1 MKIRATL
8 LLMAS
13 VLFSNTGIAQET
25 EEEKPSLDN
34 GTLKSQY
41 DYLIEESNDFQE
53 YKVIKK
59 VWVAKFEKNLNDSLE
74 AFAQSKKEAQDLAKS
89 QVQEINQLK
98 AQLAHTKDSLNTVN
112 EEKNSIAL
120 LGMPMEKSGY
130 RTVMWSVIGVL
141 VLLLLVFIFR
151 FKSSNSASS
160 LAKSNLNDVEEEFAE
175 YKKRSLEREQKL
187 RRELQDEINKQR
199 GV

>member
-13 VLFSNTGIAQET
+13 VLFINTGIAQET

-34 GTLKSQY
+34 GNLKSQY

>member
-13 VLFSNTGIAQET
+13 VLFINTGIAQET

>member
-13 VLFSNTGIAQET
+13 VLLGNTGIAQET
-25 EEEKPSLDN
+25 EEKPSLDN

-41 DYLIEESNDFQE
+41 NYLIDESNDYEE

-59 VWVAKFEKNLNDSLE
+59 VWTSKFEKSLNDSLE
-74 AFAQSKKEAQDLAKS
+74 AFAQSKQEARDLAKS
-89 QVQEINQLK
+89 QLEEIKNLK
-98 AQLAHTKDSLNTVN
+98 AQLASTQDSLNVVT
-112 EEKNSIAL
+112 EEKNNIAL
-120 LGMPMEKSGY
+120 LGLPMEKSGY
-130 RTVMWSVIGVL
+130 RTFMWTTIGIL
-141 VLLLLVFIFR
+141 VLLLLLFIFR
-151 FKSSNSASS
+151 FKSSNAASTI
-160 LAKSNLNDVEEEFAE
+160 AKNNLIDVEEEFAE

>member
-13 VLFSNTGIAQET
+13 VLFINTGTAQEN
-25 EEEKPSLDN
+25 EEKPSLDN

-41 DYLIEESNDFQE
+41 NYLIEESNDYQD
-53 YKVIKK
+53 YKVIKQAWTK
-59 VWVAKFEKNLNDSLE
+59 KFERSLNDSLK
-74 AFAQSKKEAQDLAKS
+74 AFAQSKQEARDLAKS
-89 QVQEINQLK
+89 QVAEIENLK
-98 AQLAHTKDSLNTVN
+98 AQLAGTQDSLSVVN

-120 LGMPMEKSGY
+120 LGVPMEKSGY
-130 RTVMWSVIGVL
+130 KTVMWSVIGVL
-141 VLLLLVFIFR
+141 VLLLVFFIFR
-151 FKSSNSASS
+151 FKSSNAAST
-160 LAKSNLNDVEEEFAE
+160 LAKDNLNDVEEEFAE

>member
-1 MKIRATL
+1 MKVRATL

-13 VLFSNTGIAQET
+13 VLFINTGIAQET

-34 GTLKSQY
+34 GTIKSQY
-41 DYLIEESNDFQE
+41 NYLIEESNDFQE

-59 VWVAKFEKNLNDSLE
+59 VWTAKFEKNLRDSLE
-74 AFAQSKKEAQDLAKS
+74 AFEQSKKDAQDLAKS
-89 QVQEINQLK
+89 QVSEIKSLK
-98 AQLAHTKDSLNTVN
+98 AQLAKTKDSLATVN

-141 VLLLLVFIFR
+141 VLLLVVFIFR